1 MVARQRNGLNVPG
14 MFFPYT
20 NVLTETKCF
29 VISPSVCF
37 LEEIILKLSSLNLCS
52 NISVKLLLWVLLLL
66 CLFMQEFAGLLV
78 SLVTSFQKIKYLLR
92 AVCLLPAVG
101 VPAADSTVS
110 P

>member
-1 MVARQRNGLNVPG
+1 MVARAKERFMSLAF
-14 MFFPYT
+14 FFPHT

-29 VISPSVCF
+29 VISLSVCF
-37 LEEIILKLSSLNLCS
+37 LEEIILKLSLLNSCS

-66 CLFMQEFAGLLV
+66 CLFMQEFAGVLV
-78 SLVTSFQKIKYLLR
+78 SLVTSFQKIKYLLG